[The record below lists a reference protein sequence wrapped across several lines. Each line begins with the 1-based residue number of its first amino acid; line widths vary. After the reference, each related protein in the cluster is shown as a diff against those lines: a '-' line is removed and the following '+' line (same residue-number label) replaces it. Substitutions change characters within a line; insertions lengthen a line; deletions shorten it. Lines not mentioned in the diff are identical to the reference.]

1 MTTVPSPTTQPDLS
15 QYLPDAD
22 RIVDG
27 LPWIVGRTPSQHR
40 ATRGRAAAL
49 VSQIAQMLES
59 GWTTPEI
66 AAVLDGA
73 NMDGIGNAEGQEAR
87 WRKALKA
94 ARAARRRAAE
104 LAPASDVDP
113 T

>member
-1 MTTVPSPTTQPDLS
+1 MTTEPSPATQPDQTPFL
-15 QYLPDAD
+15 QDAD
-22 RIVDG
+22 RIVDD

-66 AAVLDGA
+66 TAVLESA
-73 NMDGIGNAEGQEAR
+73 NMDGIGNAQGQEAR

-94 ARAARRRAAE
+94 ARSERRRAAE
-104 LAPASDVDP
+104 EAPGRRC
-113 T
+113 